1 MYFIPSINRSAS
13 AAPQGMS
20 LLFIFSQGISGSW
33 KQSPFEIYI
42 VLRVV
47 EYWKS
52 MNLQEA
58 FLSIFLKTNWWF

>member
-1 MYFIPSINRSAS
+1 MYFILIYLPSINRSAS

-20 LLFIFSQGISGSW
+20 LLFIFSEGISGSW

-47 EYWKS
+47 EYWDIYEPTGS
-52 MNLQEA
+52 LFEHFFEN
-58 FLSIFLKTNWWF
+58 